1 LIEKPAKGKS
11 KSNRNGKVNV
21 RWDGCAGAIRSV
33 NEESILKPICRFVF
47 AAISISILVG
57 CSRQPS
63 TTNADSTS
71 NSSSV
76 WDNLTSKTKPE
87 PRLVV
92 PAGTRL
98 RVALTDAI
106 SSDKSRP
113 GDSFMASLAEPV
125 VIDGKTA
132 LEKGT
137 KVRGMVIDAKGSGRV
152 KGRASI
158 QLTLTEI
165 MPAGK
170 SLKISTKSYSAVAES
185 TKTRDAAVVGGGAG
199 VGAAIGALAGGGKGA
214 LIGAA
219 VGGGAGTGTV
229 LATKGKEI
237 HYSPE
242 TRIPFTLAHSIE
254 I

>member
-1 LIEKPAKGKS
+1 VKRIFYILFVSMSLSVLI
-11 KSNRNGKVNV
+11 
-21 RWDGCAGAIRSV
+21 GCGH
-33 NEESILKPICRFVF
+33 
-47 AAISISILVG
+47 
-57 CSRQPS
+57 QPS
-63 TTNADSTS
+63 TTNADSTGKS
-71 NSSSV
+71 PAVLDPSSET
-76 WDNLTSKTKPE
+76 NPE
-87 PRLVV
+87 PRLVI

-98 RVALTDAI
+98 RVALLDTI

-137 KVRGMVIDAKGSGRV
+137 KVRGMVIDAKGSARV

-165 MPAGK
+165 MPAGR
-170 SLKISTKSYSAVAES
+170 SLKISTKAYSAVAES
-185 TKTRDAAVVGGGAG
+185 TKTRDAAVIGGGAG
-199 VGAAIGALAGGGKGA
+199 LGAAIGAIAGGGKGA

-242 TRIPFTLAHSIE
+242 TRIPFTLARSIE

>member
-1 LIEKPAKGKS
+1 MKRIFYLLFLVTLTSG
-11 KSNRNGKVNV
+11 
-21 RWDGCAGAIRSV
+21 
-33 NEESILKPICRFVF
+33 
-47 AAISISILVG
+47 LVG
-57 CSRQPS
+57 CSHEPS

-71 NSSSV
+71 KSFSV
-76 WDNLTSKTKPE
+76 LDNLRSETKPE
-87 PRLVV
+87 PEPKIVI

-98 RVALTDAI
+98 RVALTDTV

-137 KVRGMVIDAKGSGRV
+137 KVRGMVVDAKGSGRV

-165 MPAGK
+165 VRPDK
-170 SLKISTKSYSAVAES
+170 SLRISTKPYSAVAES
-185 TKTRDAAVVGGGAG
+185 TKTRDAAVIGGGAG
-199 VGAAIGALAGGGKGA
+199 IGAAIGAIAGGGKGA